1 MASLASR
8 LVCESVSAAFKIQ
21 GSYGQ
26 CGWVLL
32 DYLSDLDIALENG
45 KCAAEDVD
53 AGVGT

>member
-1 MASLASR
+1 VVGLASR

-21 GSYGQ
+21 GSFGQ
-26 CGWVLL
+26 CGRVLL

-53 AGVGT
+53 AGVET